1 MSDSL
6 SSPSCR
12 GSRARSL
19 MAAGVAGAM
28 LLWPGIGVSET
39 AGSPFA
45 AFVGSWRG
53 SGEATIKD
61 GHRERITC
69 RATYTG
75 SDSGQSLTISLVCA
89 SDSYRFNV
97 ESYVEAQGQNVHGH
111 WEEITRKVQGDL
123 TGRVDGGQFK
133 GTVNGGAFSVLMSI
147 RATPNAQEVS
157 MVPRGADVTDLEVVL
172 KRQ

>member
-1 MSDSL
+1 MLKPIL
-6 SSPSCR
+6 SASNRGNRR
-12 GSRARSL
+12 GSL
-19 MAAGVAGAM
+19 LAAGIAGVM
-28 LLWPGIGVSET
+28 LLAPQLGMSATGGVF
-39 AGSPFA
+39 APFL
-45 AFVGSWRG
+45 GSWKG
-53 SGEATIKD
+53 SGQATIKD
-61 GHRERITC
+61 GRRERISC

-97 ESYVEAQGQNVHGH
+97 ESYVEAQGQNIHGH

-133 GTVNGGAFSVLMSI
+133 GTVTGGAFSVLMSI

-157 MVPRGADVTDLEVVL
+157 MVPQGADVTDLEVVL